1 MKKKLFLTGA
11 TGKLGSILVKFL
23 EKEYKLIPVGFRN
36 KPKNGYR
43 LDLTKKDRVIN
54 FLNRI
59 KPDIIIH
66 LVAITKVDFCEEN
79 FVKAHEINFVTT
91 KNLVDWSKNNK
102 VRFIYLSTDQLY
114 DSPKF
119 NNEKDEKPKNFYSM
133 TKYFSE
139 VAALSLK
146 NSLVI
151 RTNFYGYFPMHK
163 DSLVDWFINEIK
175 NKKKISLIKNIFF
188 NPIYVKQLCKYI
200 MILINYKKIKGIL
213 NLGAKNKISKGRF
226 LYKLADELNLDKKN
240 LKFTNVDKINLKT
253 YRPKNMAMSVKRIE
267 KIIKKPMPSIQEG
280 IKYLVND
287 LKNCNEF

>member
-23 EKEYKLIPVGFRN
+23 EKKYKLIPIGFRN
-36 KPKNGYR
+36 KPKNGYKI
-43 LDLTKKDRVIN
+43 DLTKKDRVIN

-119 NNEKDEKPKNFYSM
+119 NNEKDEKPKNFYSI
-133 TKYFSE
+133 T
-139 VAALSLK
+139 
-146 NSLVI
+146 
-151 RTNFYGYFPMHK
+151 
-163 DSLVDWFINEIK
+163 
-175 NKKKISLIKNIFF
+175 
-188 NPIYVKQLCKYI
+188 
-200 MILINYKKIKGIL
+200 
-213 NLGAKNKISKGRF
+213 
-226 LYKLADELNLDKKN
+226 
-240 LKFTNVDKINLKT
+240 
-253 YRPKNMAMSVKRIE
+253 
-267 KIIKKPMPSIQEG
+267 
-280 IKYLVND
+280 
-287 LKNCNEF
+287 